1 MPLTF
6 KSVEKIPGVHI
17 LYPVGSLD
25 TNTFQIMEKKLDYLI
40 GEGEAKVI
48 TLDMNGVE
56 YISSAGIRVIFKA
69 KKQLKQRGGSFMVMH
84 LQPQI
89 RKVFEIINAIPSLHI
104 FASIE
109 EMDDYL
115 AEMQRQTIQEKD

>member
-1 MPLTF
+1 MPLTV

-48 TLDMNGVE
+48 TLDMNGVD

-104 FASIE
+104 FASVE

>member
-1 MPLTF
+1 MPLTVT
-6 KSVEKIPGVHI
+6 SLEKMPGIHV

-25 TNTFQIMEKKLDYLI
+25 TNTSEILEKKVDYLI
-40 GEGEAKVI
+40 AGKAKCL
-48 TLDMNGVE
+48 TFDMARLN
-56 YISSAGIRVIFKA
+56 YISSAGLRVVFKA
-69 KKQLKQRGGSFMVMH
+69 KKQLNQQGGSLMLMN

-89 RKVFEIINAIPSLHI
+89 RKVFEIINALPSLHI

-115 AEMQRQTIQEKD
+115 AEMQRQTIQGKD